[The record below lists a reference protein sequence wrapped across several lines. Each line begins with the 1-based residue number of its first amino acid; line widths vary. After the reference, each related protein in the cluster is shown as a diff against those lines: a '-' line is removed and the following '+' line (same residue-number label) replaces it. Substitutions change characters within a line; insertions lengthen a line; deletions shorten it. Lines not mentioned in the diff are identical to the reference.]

1 MVLFNMTWSIDDVT
15 KKLIPIQDEFLQ
27 SLKVDWYSQP
37 QKVVNYAQFIPL
49 ANEWFRSTKLNDLQG
64 WDKFPCI
71 DVIMGCTH
79 FIESFVL
86 KYGWDGM
93 QILPGE
99 YSYYGLVGGKHGTE
113 LGELRPNIPLIISIP
128 DWRSADIRTEWP
140 ALLKEC
146 EVKNIDIHIDF
157 AWITTAKYIN
167 IDLDHPCIKSFGMSV
182 SKYALQW
189 NRVGLR
195 WSRQRTADAI
205 TMFNHYYGDVNT
217 NLTSCG
223 AFMINNIPRD
233 YAWNTYGDAHYDL
246 CRALDLNPSKLVH
259 VAHANDYSAV
269 LGIGQMLSKFNP

>member
-1 MVLFNMTWSIDDVT
+1 MVLFNMTWSISDVT
-15 KKLIPIQDEFLQ
+15 KKLIPIEDKFLQ
-27 SLKVDWYSQP
+27 SLKVDWFSQP
-37 QKVVNYAQFIPL
+37 HQVVNYTQFIPL
-49 ANEWFRSTKLNDLQG
+49 ADEWFRSTKLNDLQG
-64 WDKFPCI
+64 WNKFPCV

-99 YSYYGLVGGKHGTE
+99 YLYYSLVGGKHGTKI
-113 LGELRPNIPLIISIP
+113 GELTPNIPLIISIP

-140 ALLKEC
+140 ILLKEC
-146 EVKNIDIHIDF
+146 ELKNIDIHIDF
-157 AWITTAKYIN
+157 AWITAARDIN
-167 IDLDHPCIKSFGMSV
+167 LDLDHPCIKSFGMSA

-189 NRVGLR
+189 NRIGLR

-205 TMFNHYYGDVNT
+205 TMFNHYHGDVNT

-223 AFMINNIPRD
+223 AFMLNNIPRD
-233 YAWNTYGDAHYDL
+233 YTWNTYGEAHHDL
-246 CRALDLNPSKLVH
+246 CRELNLNPSKLVH

-269 LGIGQMLSKFNP
+269 LGIGQMLSKVNL